1 MPIPLTLLILL
12 SPTVGVLILCTLK
25 ASQAALVRRVALAAT
40 TVSLAGA
47 ICAAV
52 TYNTATAGIQ
62 HEFLVPWIRS
72 LGIGFH
78 LGVDGISVVLVLL
91 HALCAFSGVL
101 ISYAIKERVKEYYLF
116 YLLLIT
122 GVFGV
127 FLSLDLFFF
136 YVFYE
141 MAVIPMYPLIGIWG
155 SDVKEAGH
163 VRFTKE
169 YAAMK
174 LTVYLTLGAVVALI
188 GLLWLYATSGANSFD
203 IPTLQRHFDASPLEP
218 SLQRWIFPLLA
229 IGFGV
234 IAPMWPLH
242 SWSPIGHAA
251 APSAVSMLHA
261 GVLMKLGSYAIIR
274 VAMGLLPDGAR
285 MWLPWIAAICV
296 MNIIY
301 GGFVAMA
308 QKDLKLIIGYSSSSH
323 MGYVLLGIACLTPL
337 ALNGAVLLMFAH
349 GLMTALTFA
358 LVGHVYDETHTRY
371 LPDLGGLAHQAP
383 FIATCGV
390 IAAMASSGLP
400 GFANF
405 VAELLV
411 FAGGWDRYRIPVICG
426 VFGVVI
432 TAVYMLRFVRGTFF
446 GERKVAFA
454 RVHDATSPFA
464 RLPYVVLIGVL
475 LFVGCW
481 PKPMATLINVSARP
495 LIERIIPAQE
505 PGQLAD
511 VAATRTSA
519 ATSADALMADVA
531 APMTQAP
538 Q

>member
-1 MPIPLTLLILL
+1 MAIPLTLLMLL
-12 SPTVGVLILCTLK
+12 PPAIGAALLCALK
-25 ASQAALVRRVALAAT
+25 GSQAALARRVAVAAT
-40 TVSLAGA
+40 AVSLAGA
-47 ICAAV
+47 IIAAA
-52 TYNTATAGIQ
+52 TYDTAAGGIQ
-62 HEFLVPWIRS
+62 HELLVPWIRS

-78 LGVDGISVVLVLL
+78 LGVDGINAVLALL
-91 HALCAFSGVL
+91 HALCAFTGVL
-101 ISYAIKERVKEYYLF
+101 ISYAIKERVKEYYIF

-136 YVFYE
+136 YFFYE

-155 SDVKEAGH
+155 SDVTEAGR

-188 GLLWLYATSGANSFD
+188 GLLWLYVSAGASSFD
-203 IPTLQRHFDASPLEP
+203 IPTLQHHVGASPLEP

-229 IGFGV
+229 VGFGV

-274 VAMGLLPDGAR
+274 IAMTLLPDGAR
-285 MWLPWIAAICV
+285 MWLPWLAAICV
-296 MNIIY
+296 MNIVY

-337 ALNGAVLLMFAH
+337 ALDGAVLLMFAH
-349 GLMTALTFA
+349 GLMTALAFA

-371 LPDLGGLAHQAP
+371 LPELGGLAHQAP

-400 GFANF
+400 GFGNF

-411 FAGGWDRYRIPVICG
+411 FVGGWDRYPVPVICG
-426 VFGVVI
+426 VFGTVI
-432 TAVYMLRFVRGTFF
+432 TAVYMLRFVRGAFF
-446 GERKVAFA
+446 GGPKPVFA
-454 RVHDATSPFA
+454 HVRDAASLFA
-464 RLPYVVLIGVL
+464 RLPYVILISVL
-475 LFVGCW
+475 LAIGCW
-481 PKPMATLINVSARP
+481 PRPMVSLIDVSARP
-495 LIERIIPAQE
+495 LIERIAPDE
-505 PGQLAD
+505 TPGRLANTGA
-511 VAATRTSA
+511 VR
-519 ATSADALMADVA
+519 
-531 APMTQAP
+531 
-538 Q
+538 